1 MWIIFSILLAFLIIF
16 VIISLIHKYKLC
28 IAHDTQIK
36 NNIATAQYY
45 LSKIEYANSLEE
57 LYCIF
62 REITKSLDVSFILN
76 PYGMFRAKSLENCRT
91 TDIYLGDINGLW
103 TFTLNGWMGTKDDM
117 EARKI
122 VTNQFREALINTLN
136 TYIKHEKGK

>member
-45 LSKIEYANSLEE
+45 LSKIENANSLEE

-91 TDIYLGDINGLW
+91 TDIYLGNINGLW
-103 TFTLNGWMGTKDDM
+103 TFTLNEWMETKDI

-136 TYIKHEKGK
+136 TYIKHEKSK

>member
-45 LSKIEYANSLEE
+45 LSKIENTNSLEE

-62 REITKSLDVSFILN
+62 REITETLDVSFILS
-76 PYGMFRAKSLENCRT
+76 PYGMFRANSLENCRT
-91 TDIYLGDINGLW
+91 TDIYLGDIYGLW
-103 TFTLNGWMGTKDDM
+103 TFTLNEWMETKDI
-117 EARKI
+117 EAKKI
-122 VTNQFREALINTLN
+122 VTNQFRKTLINTLN
-136 TYIKHEKGK
+136 TYIKNEKGK

>member
-45 LSKIEYANSLEE
+45 LSKIENTNSLEE

-103 TFTLNGWMGTKDDM
+103 TFTLNEWMESEDV
-117 EARKI
+117 EAKKI
-122 VTNQFREALINTLN
+122 VTNQFRETLINTLN
-136 TYIKHEKGK
+136 TYIKNEKSK